1 MTQPRTA
8 ITAIRSPCR
17 SKEPG
22 RRWEHDTAI
31 EHNELPMPV
40 NMNSLARKDGHR
52 RTELGQ
58 QEAAPGCHEE
68 AARVGPRSAPRRARA
83 ASARAAGVSSTERVE
98 RGLEPG
104 AGGGGLETGGRGS
117 GSGARRDQLA
127 GGRAGAGGRGN
138 GDSGGEQDAQSP
150 PATAPHCS
158 EIRDFALRN
167 PDCHGVTETDDKGTR
182 ASRPKM

>member
-52 RTELGQ
+52 RTEH
-58 QEAAPGCHEE
+58 PG
-68 AARVGPRSAPRRARA
+68 
-83 ASARAAGVSSTERVE
+83 
-98 RGLEPG
+98 
-104 AGGGGLETGGRGS
+104 
-117 GSGARRDQLA
+117 
-127 GGRAGAGGRGN
+127 
-138 GDSGGEQDAQSP
+138 
-150 PATAPHCS
+150 
-158 EIRDFALRN
+158 
-167 PDCHGVTETDDKGTR
+167 CHGVTKTDDKGTR

>member
-68 AARVGPRSAPRRARA
+68 AARVGPRSAPRRA
-83 ASARAAGVSSTERVE
+83 ASASVSSTERVE
-98 RGLEPG
+98 REG
-104 AGGGGLETGGRGS
+104 AGAWSWRWGLGKRRKRVGYS

-127 GGRAGAGGRGN
+127 GGRAGAGGRVN
-138 GDSGGEQDAQSP
+138 GGGSGGEQDAQSR
-150 PATAPHCS
+150 PAAAPHCS
-158 EIRDFALRN
+158 QIRDFALHN
-167 PDCHGVTETDDKGTR
+167 AAR
-182 ASRPKM
+182 AKL